1 MTVAAG
7 DLTQIDEVHS
17 GRSYQS
23 DFGKRLH
30 FGLGKRNAVD
40 EVRVQWIGGGVDILR
55 VDGVNRLVT
64 VVEGEVGSR
73 WQRGERHRETGDR
86 TLRGLGIGDWRIAS
100 RSAIGLRMG
109 LLADDRLRVG
119 DRRARSGPIGFSIL
133 LRDVTRETGITFVHT
148 DGSSGRRYIVESVCC
163 RVWPVRL

>member
-1 MTVAAG
+1 MTVRSG

-30 FGLGKRNAVD
+30 FGLGTRKAVE

-64 VVEGEVGSR
+64 VVEGEGRQPVAAG
-73 WQRGERHRETGDR
+73 
-86 TLRGLGIGDWRIAS
+86 
-100 RSAIGLRMG
+100 
-109 LLADDRLRVG
+109 
-119 DRRARSGPIGFSIL
+119 RATP
-133 LRDVTRETGITFVHT
+133 
-148 DGSSGRRYIVESVCC
+148 
-163 RVWPVRL
+163 